1 MSLKGTTIVAVKRN
15 GKCAIA
21 GDGQVTLGE
30 KVVMKGTAKKVRRLY
45 NDKVVVGF
53 AGSVADAFSL
63 CERFEAKLTQY
74 SGSRILGAGV
84 AQRQGVEAA

>member
-63 CERFEAKLTQY
+63 WQSLPST
-74 SGSRILGAGV
+74 
-84 AQRQGVEAA
+84 AAA

>member
-63 CERFEAKLTQY
+63 CERFEAKLTQRCLLLR
-74 SGSRILGAGV
+74 SG
-84 AQRQGVEAA
+84 AATRR